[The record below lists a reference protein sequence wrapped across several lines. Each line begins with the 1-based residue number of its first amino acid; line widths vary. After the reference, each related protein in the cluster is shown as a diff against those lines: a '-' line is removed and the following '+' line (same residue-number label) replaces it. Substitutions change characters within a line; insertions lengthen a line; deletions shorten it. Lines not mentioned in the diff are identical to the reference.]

1 MSKGNLFLGFGRG
14 KVGDVVFS
22 RLDGQ
27 QVARAYNS
35 SPKNPRSGLQL
46 LQRSIMKT
54 SSSAYSLLR
63 DICDHSFQGFATGS
77 PNQSRFLQVNVAKLR
92 ERCAALINDPSED
105 SILSSQLVNFSSRS
119 SMLPPI
125 NTYQVSEGTIPPLVI
140 SWTTGSPSVTALSSV
155 GYSAS
160 YAEFCAAMGV
170 SVGDQLT
177 FLWLSC
183 DDTDENGLTGYYN
196 GFRFARVIMSP
207 SDGDTSKR
215 FLTDDGAVNDPN
227 PRNEGSVR
235 FAVQVLSQKTYVSFS
250 DPASGSTGSEN
261 ALCACAAIIS
271 RQSGGIW
278 QRSAQSLVVRPT
290 VESGAADGLI
300 TDPWVLYL
308 GDAVQSWTSE
318 SSSLLYLN
326 QGVRASNGGALS
338 IGAPTFSPLGGTYE
352 VQPDETLTVTVTPT
366 AGTRIALYVDARRE
380 AIDVRPSVA
389 EIISA
394 ASGTYYTEAHEV
406 VVRNFA
412 RISAVAF
419 SDDGSTISAT
429 SPNSGVSS
437 EFYALEEVQP

>member
-22 RLDGQ
+22 RLDGH

-46 LQRSIMKT
+46 LQRSILKT

-63 DICDHSFQGFATGS
+63 EICDHSFQGFATGT
-77 PNQSRFLQVNVAKLR
+77 PNQSRFLQVNVAMLR

-160 YAEFCAAMGV
+160 YEEFCAAMGV

-207 SDGDTSKR
+207 SDGDSSKR

-235 FAVQVLSQKTYVSFS
+235 FGVQVLSQKTYVSFS
-250 DPASGSTGSEN
+250 DPAAASTGSEN

-300 TDPWVLYL
+300 TDPWVLFL

-318 SSSLLYLN
+318 TSSLLYLN
-326 QGVRASNGGALS
+326 QGIRAGSGAS
-338 IGAPTFSPLGGTYE
+338 KRAPYMPAISPE
-352 VQPDETLTVTVTPT
+352 SWETGDSLTVSITNMDSLYPAFYLKRNYRDVVPAVPNATIVSE
-366 AGTRIALYVDARRE
+366 GTRIAPGSSVTDTIEVDS
-380 AIDVRPSVA
+380 I
-389 EIISA
+389 
-394 ASGTYYTEAHEV
+394 Y
-406 VVRNFA
+406 F
-412 RISAVAF
+412 AVAY
-419 SDDGSTISAT
+419 DE
-429 SPNSGVSS
+429 NSQVFGDRLVKIY
-437 EFYALEEVQP
+437 EMPQP